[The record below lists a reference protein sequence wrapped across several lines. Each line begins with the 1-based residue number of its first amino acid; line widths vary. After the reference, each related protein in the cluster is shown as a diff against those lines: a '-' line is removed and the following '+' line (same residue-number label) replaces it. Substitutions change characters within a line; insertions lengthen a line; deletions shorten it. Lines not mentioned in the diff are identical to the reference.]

1 MARVGSGRLSD
12 QRCKLFAEIHA
23 GSSGIAAKLAERIGQ
38 ELGDKKLTI
47 RVEAGLRGA
56 WGIVSVGGGSRWKVE
71 ALLPDHWGSVAGW
84 GVERGHW
91 RVEKSRRDSKERDIR
106 IFEGNRRCRLGG
118 EMGGRG
124 VDSLLEKVFNPA
136 RDWVRGRRTPDS
148 ASRPKHTIS
157 GVLIKKSRV
166 VN

>member
-1 MARVGSGRLSD
+1 
-12 QRCKLFAEIHA
+12 
-23 GSSGIAAKLAERIGQ
+23 
-38 ELGDKKLTI
+38 
-47 RVEAGLRGA
+47 
-56 WGIVSVGGGSRWKVE
+56 
-71 ALLPDHWGSVAGW
+71 
-84 GVERGHW
+84 
-91 RVEKSRRDSKERDIR
+91 
-106 IFEGNRRCRLGG
+106 
-118 EMGGRG
+118 MGGRG